1 MKTIIKSIVFTT
13 IFGLINTITFAQNK
27 YNVTVKLDGIRER
40 SGKIYATITN
50 DANAFMNAPGIKN
63 AEVEVSKE
71 GDVILKFEGLLEG
84 KYAISL
90 YQDLNA
96 NKQMDFNGQMPA
108 EPFGFSNI
116 TMLMGPP
123 SFESCAFDVNEN
135 KIIAISLMSF

>member
-1 MKTIIKSIVFTT
+1 MKTVIKSIVFAT
-13 IFGLINTITFAQNK
+13 IFGLINTIAFAQNK
-27 YNVTVKLDGIRER
+27 YNVTVKIDGIRER

-50 DANAFMNAPGIKN
+50 DASAFLTAPGIKN

-71 GDVILKFEGLLEG
+71 GDIILKFEGLLEG

-108 EPFGFSNI
+108 EPFGFSNV

-123 SFESCAFDVNEN
+123 NFESCAFDVNEN
-135 KIIAISLMSF
+135 KVIAVSLMSF

>member
-1 MKTIIKSIVFTT
+1 MKTVIKSIVFAT
-13 IFGLINTITFAQNK
+13 IFGLINTIAFAQNK
-27 YNVTVKLDGIRER
+27 YNVTVKIDGIRER

-50 DANAFMNAPGIKN
+50 DANAFLAAPGIKN

-71 GDVILKFEGLLEG
+71 GDIFLKFEGLLEG

-96 NKQMDFNGQMPA
+96 NKQMDFNGQMPT
-108 EPFGFSNI
+108 EPFGFSNV

-123 SFESCAFDVNEN
+123 NFETCAFDLNEN
-135 KIIAISLMSF
+135 KLIAVSLMSF